1 MTQHPRYGMPD
12 IGDFAQTEA
21 RPFALRRIA
30 VLAPDDAPG
39 LAALRER
46 LGDWTSLYAEHHA
59 AGFTLPHSEALPAVF
74 DRILE
79 RHARQPYDAVLLL
92 DGRADALG
100 IAESMRMIPEQIR
113 RMPIPVWSAI
123 AEDDGNTEIGDV
135 AARTFA
141 SPAALFKALQRWLD
155 SAAEPPV
162 STPVQ
167 WLPVPV
173 AAGAGMEATAAPRA
187 RTHPLVLCAAGA
199 VILASMTAIAA
210 MLGVL
215 PDLRGAPVAPPATV
229 PAPAAQAYAAPT
241 PKLLPSADM
250 AVAASPTSSRPA
262 PGVGSEPAPAARAAD
277 RAATVVTSSSPAS
290 TVSGSGTAAAEPAVL
305 STPASQPPAAA
316 PVLAPQAEPAAPE
329 ALPASPAERERPK
342 AAAAGPPRTAKHIA
356 RRKAKQEHATLAQAQ
371 APHSRSPGSDEIPE
385 IRFTGTKTR
394 AQVVA
399 ELLAS
404 RRADTAQ
411 ANPDIPAPPHTRARF
426 KR

>member
-1 MTQHPRYGMPD
+1 
-12 IGDFAQTEA
+12 
-21 RPFALRRIA
+21 LRRIA

-39 LAALRER
+39 LAALREH
-46 LGDWTSLYAEHHA
+46 LGDWTSLFAEHHA

-79 RHARQPYDAVLLL
+79 RHARQPYDMVLLL

-123 AEDDGNTEIGDV
+123 AEDDANTEIGDV
-135 AARTFA
+135 ASRTFA
-141 SPAALFKALQRWLD
+141 SPAALFKALQRCLD
-155 SAAEPPV
+155 TAAEPPA
-162 STPVQ
+162 STPAQ

-173 AAGAGMEATAAPRA
+173 AASAGMAPPPVAPRA
-187 RTHPLVLCAAGA
+187 RTHPLVLCAAAA
-199 VILASMTAIAA
+199 VIVASMTAIAA
-210 MLGVL
+210 MFGVL
-215 PDLRGAPVAPPATV
+215 PELRSAPAVPAATTPAT
-229 PAPAAQAYAAPT
+229 AAATNAAPT

-250 AVAASPTSSRPA
+250 AVGASRTASRPA
-262 PGVGSEPAPAARAAD
+262 PDVGSEPARAAVH
-277 RAATVVTSSSPAS
+277 AAPLVTPLSPAG
-290 TVSGSGTAAAEPAVL
+290 TVSATGTAAPEPAVL

-316 PVLAPQAEPAAPE
+316 PVVAPQVEPVAPE
-329 ALPASPAERERPK
+329 ALPASGTERERPK
-342 AAAAGPPRTAKHIA
+342 AAAAGPPRTAKHVA
-356 RRKAKQEHATLAQAQ
+356 RRKVKQEHATLAQAQ
-371 APHSRSPGSDEIPE
+371 AQHHRSPGSDEIPE

-404 RRADTAQ
+404 RRAEAAQ
-411 ANPDIPAPPHTRARF
+411 ANPDFQAPHTGARF